1 MKCAHTRIRASVALV
16 LVAEN
21 GAEDKSY
28 NLKKKKKNGYV
39 RRKEDILNQTPKIF

>member
-1 MKCAHTRIRASVALV
+1 MALV

-28 NLKKKKKNGYV
+28 NLKKKKNGYV
-39 RRKEDILNQTPKIF
+39 RRKEGILNQTPKIF

>member
-28 NLKKKKKNGYV
+28 NLKKKKKMAMSGE
-39 RRKEDILNQTPKIF
+39 RRTF